1 MPVIIISVII
11 IMFLILIAWTWNSLG
26 NIEKTTKII
35 CMIIG
40 IALTYIL
47 TFIIFNI
54 SKTGIKYEN
63 IDAMKMIRRV
73 FVALFAIINGYI
85 ILPYTFKKLEQ
96 INNNEIEKQK
106 VTKSLIILLI
116 IIVALSIFEIMYLKN
131 TQNTIL
137 NMMNK

>member
-63 IDAMKMIRRV
+63 IEAMKMIRRV

-96 INNNEIEKQK
+96 INNDEIEKQK
-106 VTKSLIILLI
+106 LVKNVIILLI
-116 IIVALSIFEIMYLKN
+116 IIVILAIFEVMYFGNAQHSVLK
-131 TQNTIL
+131 
-137 NMMNK
+137 MSH